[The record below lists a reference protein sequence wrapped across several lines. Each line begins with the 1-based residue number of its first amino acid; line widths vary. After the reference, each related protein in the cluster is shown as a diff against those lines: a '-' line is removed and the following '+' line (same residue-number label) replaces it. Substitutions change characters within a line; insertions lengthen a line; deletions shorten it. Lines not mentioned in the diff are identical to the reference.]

1 MSSPELRSVLSRPL
15 LPASIAIYT
24 LVGLAAFDALGV
36 AAALPSLAADL
47 GQLQLLP
54 WVITTYLLMSGVSTV
69 VSGSLIDALGVRIVF
84 RVGVSVF
91 LVGSLLGGLSSSMS
105 MMIAARAIQGIGGGT
120 VIAVGLAA
128 VNLIYPAHLIG
139 RAYAA
144 NSTVWG
150 VMGVAGPLIAGFLL
164 TVASWEWIF
173 FVNIPLGLLA
183 LAMGWQVMPTRK
195 EDAPGLRLDGVG
207 TSMVLVFNLLA
218 LFAVDGFGPTSVV
231 FGIGSVVVAWLYLR
245 RARAVEEPVMKRRHL
260 IGPPFGL
267 LGWTIGLIMI
277 GGISTHSFF
286 TLYVRGARQ
295 GSDLLTA
302 WAVFFFVIGWTLGAN
317 YSSRLLDRMAETGV
331 IRIGYA
337 TTVLSVA
344 VVAVMATLTAP
355 LSMIFGVMLFAGSGL
370 GLSTNAGLTLLQAQ
384 ATDAETGRATAAH
397 QFYRNLAFMG
407 GSALGGAVILFVVGR
422 QVGDLDAVR
431 GLLAGAGEGA
441 GATADAI
448 GSGFAAA
455 AMMGAVVSA
464 SAWFPMRALRKHLAP
479 ARATA
484 DTQRQA

>member
-1 MSSPELRSVLSRPL
+1 MSTTELRSVLSRPL

-47 GQLQLLP
+47 GQVQLLP

-69 VSGSLIDALGVRIVF
+69 VAGSLIDALGVRVVF

-91 LVGSLLGGLSSSMS
+91 LLGSLLGGLSTSMGIL
-105 MMIAARAIQGIGGGT
+105 IAARIIQGVGGGA

-128 VNLIYPAHLIG
+128 VNLIYPPHLIG

-150 VMGVAGPLIAGFLL
+150 VMGVAGPVVAGLLL
-164 TVASWEWIF
+164 TVASWHWIF

-183 LAMGWQVMPTRK
+183 LAMGWKVMPARTV
-195 EDAPGLRLDGVG
+195 DAPPLRLDGLG
-207 TSMVLVFNLLA
+207 TSMVLAFNLLA
-218 LFAVDGFGPTSVV
+218 LFAVDGFGPTSLM
-231 FGIGSVVVAWLYLR
+231 FGLGSILVAWLYLR
-245 RARAVEEPVMKRRHL
+245 RASTVTEPVMKRRHL

-295 GSDLLTA
+295 GSELLTA
-302 WAVFFFVIGWTLGAN
+302 WAVFFFVIGWTIGAN
-317 YSSRLLDRMAETGV
+317 YSSRLLDRMAETSV

-337 TTVLSVA
+337 ITVTGVGT
-344 VVAVMATLTAP
+344 VAVMATLTAP
-355 LSMIFGVMLFAGSGL
+355 LGMIFGAMLFAGSGL

-384 ATDAETGRATAAH
+384 ATDAETGRATAAY

-422 QVGDLDAVR
+422 QVGDLGAVR
-431 GLLAGAGEGA
+431 ELLAGNGEGA
-441 GATADAI
+441 GTTADAV

-455 AMMGAVVSA
+455 ALMGTVVSA
-464 SAWFPMRALRKHLAP
+464 SAWFPLQALRKHLAP
-479 ARATA
+479 EREKARGTA
-484 DTQRQA
+484 N